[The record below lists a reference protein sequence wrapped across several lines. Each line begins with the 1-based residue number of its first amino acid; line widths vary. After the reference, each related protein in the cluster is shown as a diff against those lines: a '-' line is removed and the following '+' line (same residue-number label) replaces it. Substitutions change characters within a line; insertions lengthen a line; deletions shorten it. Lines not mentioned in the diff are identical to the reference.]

1 MVNLS
6 SFIRYHARRT
16 PQKVA
21 VIYQDERVTFA
32 ELLARIET
40 MAGYLAARGIGPDD
54 VVAVLMKNSIAF
66 LEIAFAASHLGAVFL
81 PINFRLA
88 ADEVEYIAANASA
101 KLVLADT
108 EFAAAVADLPAT
120 ILLDEAAQ
128 ADTTALSEKYQPAPM
143 HMRKPDDLFR
153 LMYTSG
159 TTDRPKG
166 VMHSYDNFYWKS
178 IDHVIALGLGEAGP
192 LYHVGAFDLPGI
204 AVLWVGGMLL
214 IHRAFEVERVL
225 ASVAAEKLT

>member
-32 ELLARIET
+32 ELLARIEA

-66 LEIAFAASHLGAVFL
+66 LEIAFAVSHLGAVFL

-88 ADEVEYIAANASA
+88 ADEVEYIAGNAGA
-101 KLVLADT
+101 KLLFADA
-108 EFAAAVADLPAT
+108 EFAAAVKNVSSAT
-120 ILLDEAAQ
+120 FLDATAQ
-128 ADTTALSEKYQPAPM
+128 ADTTTLAAGHAPAAM
-143 HMRKPDDLFR
+143 HVRKADHLFR

-159 TTDRPKG
+159 T
-166 VMHSYDNFYWKS
+166 
-178 IDHVIALGLGEAGP
+178 
-192 LYHVGAFDLPGI
+192 
-204 AVLWVGGMLL
+204 
-214 IHRAFEVERVL
+214 
-225 ASVAAEKLT
+225 